1 MSVAQERKLRANFFK
16 FVFGEKV
23 GYICISTESAVKG
36 DWRNRF
42 FQWPIE
48 ESELLTHVANSV
60 KANKNVWFGVNLL
73 SRKERKKNACLD
85 DNLLWADLD
94 ECAPENITPQP
105 QVVIESSPNRWQAI
119 WRLDETIDPK
129 IAEDYSRRLA
139 YQYSNNGSDISGW
152 DLTQLLRVPF
162 TNNLKYP
169 DRPQVRLIRAIED
182 LLPTEIFDAISQ
194 TPITE
199 ADAVEDA
206 SVPELGDTD
215 KIIADNV
222 IALKANRFVE
232 QWGYEPSDTDDWS
245 KLLWRLILTCLES
258 GLSKEET
265 FTLAWESSVNKYKRD
280 SRPQRYLW
288 RDVLKASEK
297 ITSFEI
303 IASQAKFEMPEL
315 IPGDKYKFR
324 DKSFID
330 MYADW
335 GGVATDAPKQYHEL
349 SAFIVLS
356 CLLAGNIK
364 LETSYGTVVPNI
376 WGLILG
382 DSTLTRKSTAMRM
395 ATDIIDFIDR
405 DILLA
410 TDGSAEGIL
419 TGLQGRPGRTSMFF
433 RDEVVGLFDSIRKK
447 DYLAGIPQMFT
458 QLYDGGVVARR
469 LRKELIT
476 VSDPVFIFYGGG
488 IKDQFFVSVDEQF
501 VYSGFLPRFM
511 IVTGDTDLSKL
522 RRIGPPT
529 TEVVEQRQEVYKRL
543 AEMYK
548 EYAIV
553 GDVEILGVQ
562 SKGPIHVNATMSP
575 EGWELYGDISERV
588 TESAYNSP
596 NQGLALPTFERM
608 NVSMLKMAM
617 LISASRQVPSNEGEI
632 EVKVED
638 LRRAAMYVQTWG
650 NHTIEVIANVGQTV
664 IGRVLDRALKHIRE
678 HPGISRSDVS
688 RVMNLTK
695 RQMQEVEETLQDRGQ
710 ISVAVHGRG
719 RAYKAVE

>member
-16 FVFGEKV
+16 FVFTDKV
-23 GYICISTESAVKG
+23 GYVCIATESAVKG
-36 DWRNRF
+36 DFKQRF
-42 FQWPIE
+42 FQWPVE
-48 ESELLTHVANSV
+48 ESQLLACVANAV
-60 KANKNVWFGVNLL
+60 KTNKNVWFGINLL
-73 SRKERKKNACLD
+73 SRKERVKAACLD
-85 DNLLWADLD
+85 ANLLWADLD
-94 ECAPENITPQP
+94 DCAPENLTPQP
-105 QVVIESSPNRWQAI
+105 QVVIESSPDRWQAI
-119 WRLDETIDPK
+119 WRVDEDIDPK
-129 IAEDYSRRLA
+129 IAEDYSRRI
-139 YQYSNNGSDISGW
+139 YSQYKDNGVDSGW
-152 DLTQLLRVPF
+152 ALTKLLRVPF
-162 TNNLKYP
+162 TVNLKYP
-169 DRPQVRLIRAIED
+169 DRPQVKLVRAIEP
-182 LLPTEIFDAISQ
+182 LLPTEIFDAISN
-194 TPITE
+194 TPINE
-199 ADAVEDA
+199 QDAVEDA
-206 SVPELGDTD
+206 SVPELKDAEE
-215 KIIADNV
+215 IIAEHV
-222 IALKANRFVE
+222 VELKEHRFVE
-232 QWGYEPSDTDDWS
+232 QWGYEPAEDADWS
-245 KLLWRLILTCLES
+245 KLLWRLILTCLEA
-258 GLSKEET
+258 GLNKEDT
-265 FTLAWESSVNKYKRD
+265 FSLAWESSVNKYKRD
-280 SRPQRYLW
+280 GRPQRYLW
-288 RDVLKASEK
+288 RDVVKAAEK

-303 IASQAKFEMPEL
+303 IATQARFEMPEL
-315 IPGDKYKFR
+315 IPGEKYKFR
-324 DKSFID
+324 SQSFID
-330 MYADW
+330 MYSEW
-335 GGVATDAPKQYHEL
+335 GEKATDAPKQYHEL
-349 SAFIVLS
+349 SAFVVLS
-356 CLLAGNIK
+356 CLLAANLK
-364 LETSYGTVVPNI
+364 LETSYGTVVPNF

-476 VSDPVFIFYGGG
+476 VTDPVFIFYGGG

-529 TEVVEQRQEVYKRL
+529 AEVIGQRQDVYRRL
-543 AEMYK
+543 GEMYR

-588 TESAYNSP
+588 TEAAYHSP

-617 LISASRQVPSNEGEI
+617 LISASRQTPTDEGEI

-638 LRRAAMYVQTWG
+638 LRRAAMYVQSWG
-650 NHTIEVIANVGQTV
+650 NYTIEVISNVGQTV
-664 IGRVLDRALKHIRE
+664 LGRILERALKYIRE
-678 HPGISRSDVS
+678 HPGITRSQVS
-688 RVMNLTK
+688 RVMNLSK
-695 RQMQEVEETLQDRGQ
+695 RQMQEIEETLIDRGQ

-719 RAYKAVE
+719 RAYKAVD